1 MKPVIARSSL
11 ILRQWGVLLLSA
23 LVLALSAAG
32 CSSKDDGK
40 EHRATRKS
48 RKFIQQGDATYLWGG
63 DDPNQHFRVDNLI
76 LRPDQFHYGL
86 GREFFSALLVP
97 EFTSVAETNRW
108 LTDGSFVLGLQV
120 GQEVK
125 AYPLELLKV
134 HEVVN
139 DTVGGE
145 PIFAAYCVLAD
156 LGAVYHRRVDG
167 RVHTFGVSGYTYYDP
182 EVWNGQDG
190 FVLWDRETES
200 LWWPLIGKAVAGPLL
215 HTPLK
220 VYDEGRWAQTSWGEW
235 KANHPNTLVLKPGQ
249 DFERPKT
256 WTRYEIGTP
265 AAKAQDRESAVSL
278 APRWGE
284 NATIETESPEEPRIN
299 N

>member
-1 MKPVIARSSL
+1 MKPLIATPL
-11 ILRQWGVLLLSA
+11 PKFRQRAVLLLSA
-23 LVLALSAAG
+23 LVLVLTGAG

-40 EHRATRKS
+40 AHRANPKS
-48 RKFIQQGDATYLWGG
+48 RKFIKQGDATYLWGG

-76 LRPDQFHYGL
+76 LKPDQFHYRL

-97 EFTSVAETNRW
+97 EFTSVAETDRW
-108 LTDGSFVLGLQV
+108 LTDGSYVLGLQV

-125 AYPLELLKV
+125 AYPLDLLRI

-156 LGAVYHRRVDG
+156 LGAFYHRRIDG
-167 RVHTFGVSGYTYYDP
+167 RVYTFGVSGYTYYDP
-182 EVWNGQDG
+182 EVWHGQDG

-200 LWWPLIGKAVAGPLL
+200 LWWPLIGKAVSGPLL

-220 VYDEGRWAQTSWGEW
+220 VYDERRWAQTSWGSW
-235 KANHPNTLVLKPGQ
+235 KARHPNTLVLKRDQ

-256 WTRYEIGTP
+256 WPKYEIDPPGPET
-265 AAKAQDRESAVSL
+265 QNRDSEVHL

-284 NATIETESPEEPRIN
+284 NAVTETESPP
-299 N
+299 

>member
-1 MKPVIARSSL
+1 MKPLIATSSPSSRRRVI
-11 ILRQWGVLLLSA
+11 LLVST
-23 LVLALSAAG
+23 LVLGLTGVG
-32 CSSKDDGK
+32 CSSKDDEK
-40 EHRATRKS
+40 ATGRS
-48 RKFIQQGDATYLWGG
+48 RKLITQGDATYLRGG
-63 DDPNQHFRVDNLI
+63 DDPNHHFRVDNLI
-76 LRPDQFHYGL
+76 LDPNQFHYGL
-86 GREFFSALLVP
+86 GREFFPALLAP
-97 EFTSVAETNRW
+97 KFTSVAETDRW
-108 LTDGSFVLGLQV
+108 LTDDSFVLGLQV

-125 AYPLELLKV
+125 AYPLDLLRE

-156 LGAVYHRRVDG
+156 LGAVYHRRIDG

-200 LWWPLIGKAVAGPLL
+200 LWWPLIGKAVSGPLL

-220 VYDEGRWAQTSWGEW
+220 VYNERRWAQTSWGVW
-235 KANHPNTLVLKPGQ
+235 KAKYPNTLVLERGQ
-249 DFERPKT
+249 DFERPAT
-256 WTRYEIGTP
+256 WTKYEIDSPDTQMQSGNL
-265 AAKAQDRESAVSL
+265 DVSL

-284 NATIETESPEEPRIN
+284 NTVIESDSP
-299 N
+299 

>member
-1 MKPVIARSSL
+1 MKPFMATSSL
-11 ILRQWGVLLLSA
+11 IFRQRAVLLLS
-23 LVLALSAAG
+23 VLLLGLTSAG

-48 RKFIQQGDATYLWGG
+48 RKFFKQGDATYLWGG

-76 LRPDQFHYGL
+76 LDPNQFHYRL

-97 EFTSVAETNRW
+97 EFTSAAETDRW

-120 GQEVK
+120 GEEVK
-125 AYPLELLKV
+125 AYPLDLLRD

-139 DTVGGE
+139 DVVGGE

-156 LGAVYHRRVDG
+156 LGAIYHRRIDG
-167 RVHTFGVSGYTYYDP
+167 RVHTFALSGYTYYDP
-182 EVWNGQDG
+182 RLWNGQDG
-190 FVLWDRETES
+190 FILWDRETES
-200 LWWPLIGKAVAGPLL
+200 LWWPLIGKAVSGPLL

-220 VYDEGRWAQTSWGEW
+220 VYNQRRWAQTTWGSW
-235 KANHPNTLVLKPGQ
+235 KANHPNTLVLERGQ

-256 WTRYEIGTP
+256 WPAYEIETL
-265 AAKAQDRESAVSL
+265 ATKTEDRESEVGL

-284 NATIETESPEEPRIN
+284 NTVIEPDSP
-299 N
+299 